1 MIRTV
6 YIASILGIMTFF
18 VALGL
23 GVAWGIVIESAG
35 LLVLVSSFGAVGAG
49 LLVGAIGFGLGLL
62 FFRKPKAESQESDVL
77 REAEATASGDG
88 RERIEASRY

>member
-6 YIASILGIMTFF
+6 YIASILGIVTFF

-35 LLVLVSSFGAVGAG
+35 LLV
-49 LLVGAIGFGLGLL
+49 GAIGFGLGLL
-62 FFRKPKAESQESDVL
+62 FFGKPKAETQESDVL

-88 RERIEASRY
+88 RERIEAARY